1 MSDSLRAA
9 LDWLS
14 QPTLAAQLTGF
25 VLLALAAYLSYL
37 VAKRILLTTV
47 GRIVRRTSF
56 QWDDTLQEFAVFERL
71 ANLAPAVAVYY
82 GVALIP
88 SWPDAAQTIVV
99 RVAGATIVLLA
110 ILAVGALLSAVNAI
124 YGRSPIGQDR
134 PIKGYIQVTKIFL
147 YLVGA
152 VVIVSTLVDRSP
164 LIFLSGIGAM
174 TAVLLFIFRDTILA
188 FVASLQIASYDLVR
202 VGDWIEAPRFGADG
216 DVIDIALHT
225 IKVQNWDKTVTTIPT
240 HRLIEASFKN
250 WRGMSESGGRRIKRS
265 LSIDMNTIRFLSD
278 EDLDRFEQ
286 FSLLHDY
293 VRRKRE
299 ELRDDAARHA
309 GEPPLIVNARRLTNL
324 GTFRFYL
331 VEYLRRHP
339 KIHRGMTQMV
349 RQRDPTAD
357 GLPLEI
363 YAFTNVTAWSEYED
377 IQADIFDHVLAV
389 APEFGLRVFQHPAG
403 RDFEAAIGRPGVV
416 SAPAAAD

>member
-1 MSDSLRAA
+1 MTESIRSAWE
-9 LDWLS
+9 WLS
-14 QPTLAAQLTGF
+14 QPTFAAQLTGF
-25 VLLALAAYLSYL
+25 LLLALAAYLAYV
-37 VAKRILLTTV
+37 VAKRILLTTI

-56 QWDDTLQEFAVFERL
+56 QWDDTLQEFQVFERI

-88 SWPDAAQTIVV
+88 SWPEAAQIVIA

-110 ILAVGALLSAVNAI
+110 VLAVGALLSAVNAI
-124 YGRSPIGQDR
+124 YSATPVGENR
-134 PIKGYIQVTKIFL
+134 PIKGYIQVAKILL
-147 YLVGA
+147 YVVGV
-152 VVIVSTLVDRSP
+152 VVIVSALIDRSP
-164 LIFLSGIGAM
+164 LLFLSGIGAM

-240 HRLIEASFKN
+240 HLLVDGSFKN

-265 LSIDMNTIRFLSD
+265 IHVDMNTIRFLS
-278 EDLDRFEQ
+278 EDDLSRFEQ

-293 VRRKRE
+293 VGHKRE
-299 ELRDDAARHA
+299 ELQQDATRHA
-309 GEPPLIVNARRLTNL
+309 GEPQLIVNARRLTNV

-349 RQRDPTAD
+349 RQLSPTPD

-363 YAFTNVTAWSEYED
+363 YAFTNVTAWGEYED
-377 IQADIFDHVLAV
+377 IQADIFDHVLAI

-403 RDFEAAIGRPGVV
+403 RDFEAALGRQSVRP
-416 SAPAAAD
+416 STAAD